1 MTIIGVIIF
10 FIGWIYAMG
19 EFGFFLGLGIGWI
32 PALFVAWIL
41 DFVILIA
48 VGMLGFSIKAVVGKK
63 R

>member
-19 EFGFFLGLGIGWI
+19 QFGFFLGLGLGWI

-41 DFVILIA
+41 DFVIVIAFGLIG
-48 VGMLGFSIKAVVGKK
+48 VSIGAVVGKRK
-63 R
+63 